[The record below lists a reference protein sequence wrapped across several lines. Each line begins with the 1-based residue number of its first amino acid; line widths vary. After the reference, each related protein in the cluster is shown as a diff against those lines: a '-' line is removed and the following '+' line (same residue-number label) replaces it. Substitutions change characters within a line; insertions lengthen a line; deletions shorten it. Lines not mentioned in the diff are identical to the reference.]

1 VRSVLKWII
10 LLPIAALVL
19 CFALANRHSVTIFF
33 NPLVAEDQEYS
44 VTVPLYLVLILVL
57 MAGIVI
63 GGIAAWFTQGKHR
76 RAARRARAEV
86 DRLKTQTN
94 LPQVRS

>member
-1 VRSVLKWII
+1 MISVLKWII
-10 LLPIAALVL
+10 LLPIAVLVL
-19 CFALANRHSVTIFF
+19 CFAVANRHSVTIFF

-44 VTVPLYLVLILVL
+44 ISVPLYLLLILVL
-57 MAGIVI
+57 MAGVFI
-63 GGIAAWFTQGKHR
+63 GGIAAWLVQGKHR

-94 LPQVRS
+94 FPQVRS